1 MKCLFSFEN
10 FKNMRPKYLSI
21 LIIAGT
27 FLPLIGCFNTSSEPA
42 EDEGVD
48 DNAPII
54 LTEEQKEIAG
64 IELGVLEKR
73 LVADIVECTGIIDVP
88 PTNLGSVYAQI
99 GGVINKI
106 NVVPGTRV
114 SKGDVLAT
122 ISHQEII
129 KLQENFLD
137 SRSRFLYWEEEYKRK
152 KALEESEALSRKVFL
167 DAQAEYSAAK
177 IRYESLREQLSLI
190 GIYENELLNRG
201 ISSKIMIRSPLSGY
215 VSAVYTNIGMY
226 VGINTQLFEILDNSH
241 VHLELNVFSND
252 INKIRNGQRV
262 RFQDSGSEEIHW
274 AEIRLIGKKIEEEN
288 RSVLVHAFITDTFS
302 EVPIGASVL
311 AQILTQPDSAYCLP
325 EEAILIQGTESFIFI
340 MENDSFIKRQIVTGR
355 TFENHT
361 EVYNPEYFLGKQI
374 IVRGAY
380 YLEE

>member
-64 IELGVLEKR
+64 IELGGLEKR

-167 DAQAEYSAAK
+167 DAQAEYSTAK

-215 VSAVYTNIGMY
+215 VSAVYTNMGMY
-226 VGINTQLFEILDNSH
+226 VGINTRLFEILDNSH

-252 INKIRNGQRV
+252 INKIRNGQQV